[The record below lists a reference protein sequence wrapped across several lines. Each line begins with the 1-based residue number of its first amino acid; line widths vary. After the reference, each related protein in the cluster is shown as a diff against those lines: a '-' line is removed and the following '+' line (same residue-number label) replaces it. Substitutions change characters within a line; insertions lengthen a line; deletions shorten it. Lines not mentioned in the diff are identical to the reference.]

1 MGESLS
7 RCEPVTVII
16 DATPTLTT
24 DAATALLHLLK
35 NVAAEQCRD
44 DEADAT
50 GAVASRV

>member
-1 MGESLS
+1 MGESPARDRL
-7 RCEPVTVII
+7 VTVII

-24 DAATALLHLLK
+24 DAAAALLRLLQ

-50 GAVASRV
+50 GAVASRT